1 MAQRYKPMSL
11 FGGLTDAV
19 DWEELGRRVRQ
30 AAAEAAALGIDP
42 SEQIREPTSCLTCAS
57 PVERKGNRWSEI
69 PISLPYPAV
78 REGIHAP
85 VCASPVERKDK

>member
-11 FGGLTDAV
+11 IGGLTDAV

-42 SEQIREPTSCLTCAS
+42 LEQIRESSSCLTCA
-57 PVERKGNRWSEI
+57 RFM
-69 PISLPYPAV
+69 
-78 REGIHAP
+78 
-85 VCASPVERKDK
+85 ERKDK